1 MSKQSTLQTLQ
12 DIELPQSVIES
23 FARFLVPEIRKYYES
38 EEGQREFEQWQR
50 QQDNSRQAALPPLRG
65 SL

>member
-1 MSKQSTLQTLQ
+1 MSKQSSIQTLQ

-23 FARFLVPEIRKYYES
+23 FAYFLVPEIRKYYES

-65 SL
+65 FL